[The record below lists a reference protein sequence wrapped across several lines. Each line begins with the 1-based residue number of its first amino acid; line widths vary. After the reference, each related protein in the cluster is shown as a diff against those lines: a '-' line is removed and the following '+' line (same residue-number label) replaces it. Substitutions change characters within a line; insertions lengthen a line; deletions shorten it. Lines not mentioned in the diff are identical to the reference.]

1 MSRLTP
7 WLRQIP
13 ARVNVI
19 AGSAALLA
27 ALVVLFTL
35 FGPRIA
41 DAVSID
47 AKPAVSVA
55 AVTPVISYQARLA
68 NPTTGA
74 PLNGTFTF
82 VFRLY
87 NVATEGTALWTETKD
102 LTAVNGLV
110 TTLLGD
116 VTALPATVFNG
127 QNLWLGIKVGADPEA
142 APRQRFAAVPYA
154 MYSDN
159 ADRLDGQDSA
169 FFRNANNINAGTLSE
184 GRIPD
189 IITRDSEV
197 KDIVAT
203 IDGAG
208 SGLDADLLD
217 GLESTAFVR
226 TTGPTSI
233 SGNSAAAAMLS
244 VTQNGSQN
252 GVFATTAS
260 TDPGEAALH
269 GRAGTAGP
277 ILNGVAGVFGTSAT
291 GRGVVASSTS
301 NDALLAFS
309 TNAVGVKGQSS
320 TSDGIEGLAAATS
333 GAVHGVYGI
342 SNSTN
347 NGAGVRGDGS
357 YVGVWGEGTRWGVYG
372 RATGASNSYGVW
384 GSETSGTN
392 TWAGYFAGKVRV
404 TGDLSVFG
412 SVSKGSGT
420 FKIDH
425 PLDPENKYLYHSF
438 VESPDMMNVYNGNVT
453 LGANGEAVVQL
464 PDYFQ
469 ALNRD
474 FRYQLTPIGGPG
486 PNLYIAQE
494 VQGNTFRIA
503 GGSPNLQVSWQ
514 VTGIRQDPY
523 ANANRVQVEVDKPA
537 EERGTYLYP
546 EAYGKDRTLGLE
558 YKQEALM
565 SHGPMQTSGIAPR
578 AVDAVTQPAPQQ

>member
-1 MSRLTP
+1 MFRKTDSWIYRHARTVVSASTIVVLLLVIVLS
-7 WLRQIP
+7 LRESKT
-13 ARVNVI
+13 VD
-19 AGSAALLA
+19 
-27 ALVVLFTL
+27 ALVGNARGVAQEV
-35 FGPRIA
+35 G
-41 DAVSID
+41 S
-47 AKPAVSVA
+47 A
-55 AVTPVISYQARLA
+55 AVTPVISYQGRLT

-87 NVATEGTALWTETKD
+87 NVDTGGSELWSESKD

-116 VTALPATVFNG
+116 VTALPTAVFNG

-142 APRQRFAAVPYA
+142 TPRQRFAAVPYA

-169 FFRNANNINAGTLSE
+169 FFRNAGNINAGTLSE
-184 GRIPD
+184 GRVDPLIA
-189 IITRDSEV
+189 RDSEI

-217 GLESTAFVR
+217 GLDSSAYVR
-226 TTGPTSI
+226 TAGPTAI
-233 SGNSAAAAMLS
+233 SGNSAAAAMLT

-252 GVFATTAS
+252 GVFASTAS

-333 GAVHGVYGI
+333 GPVHGVYGI

-347 NGAGVRGDGS
+347 NGAGVRGDS
-357 YVGVWGEGTRWGVYG
+357 PYVGLWGEGGRWGVYG
-372 RATGASNSYGVW
+372 RATATSNSYGVY
-384 GSETSGTN
+384 GSSVSGTN
-392 TWAGYFAGKVRV
+392 TWAGYFAGNVNV
-404 TGDLSVFG
+404 TGTL
-412 SVSKGSGT
+412 SKGGGS

-453 LGANGEAVVQL
+453 LDANGEAVVQL

-474 FRYQLTPIGGPG
+474 FRYQLTAIGGPG
-486 PNLYIAQE
+486 PNLYIAQQ

-523 ANANRVQVEVDKPA
+523 ANANRIQVEVEKPA

-546 EAYGKDRTLGLE
+546 EVQGKARNLGLDASRE
-558 YKQEALM
+558 SRMMAEPAQNFSMER
-565 SHGPMQTSGIAPR
+565 P
-578 AVDAVTQPAPQQ
+578 AVDAVVQPAAQQ